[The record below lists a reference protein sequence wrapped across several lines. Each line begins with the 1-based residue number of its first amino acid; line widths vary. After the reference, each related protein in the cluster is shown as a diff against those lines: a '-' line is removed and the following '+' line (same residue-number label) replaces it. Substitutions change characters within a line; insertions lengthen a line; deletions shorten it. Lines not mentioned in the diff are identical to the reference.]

1 MPAHPT
7 LPIPTLADR
16 AAGLIFGG
24 AVGDAFGY
32 AIEFDR
38 LESIRGRYG
47 PAGLTEPVRQA
58 DKLIVSDDTQMTLFT
73 LEGLLR
79 AFANGADPRAE
90 VREAYL
96 DWYGTQRRS
105 PRRAAGSLAGLPV
118 LNARRAPGTTCLSAL
133 AAGATGTV
141 DRPINDSKGCGGV
154 MRVAPVGLFV
164 DRLDPA
170 AAFALG
176 ADLAA
181 LTHGHPGGYLS
192 AGLLAAI
199 VRLLADGLDP
209 ADATEAA
216 LPLLAARQ
224 GHQETLEL
232 VRRAIA
238 DRPPGPDRIAG
249 LGEGWTGDEAIAI
262 ALYAVLAGGGY
273 AETIALAA
281 NHDGDS
287 DSTASIAGQ
296 VWGAWQGA
304 EGIPANWIDALDVLT
319 PTRALL
325 DDWQMVLPG

>member
-1 MPAHPT
+1 MADRPT

-16 AAGLIFGG
+16 AAGLLLGG

-38 LESIRGRYG
+38 LESIRVRYG

-58 DKLIVSDDTQMTLFT
+58 GKLVVSDDTQMTLFT

-105 PRRAAGSLAGLPV
+105 ARRATGSLAGLPV

-133 AAGATGTV
+133 AAGAKGAV

-164 DRLDPA
+164 DRLEPA

-216 LPLLAARQ
+216 LPLLAARR
-224 GHQETLEL
+224 GHEETLVL
-232 VRRAIA
+232 VRRAVA
-238 DRPPGPDRIAG
+238 DTSPGPDRIAG

-273 AETIALAA
+273 AETIARAA

-296 VWGAWQGA
+296 IWGAWQGA

-325 DDWQMVLPG
+325 DDWQAALPG